1 MTYKIFT
8 DTNVFLDHLLQRTP
22 DWEFAKGLFVLAEQN
37 EIVVFTSS
45 SSLVNILYAL
55 KQQKKLTYNDIVTL
69 MGYLLSYT
77 KLAHTDEQAFKLALI
92 SGFADLEDAIQYY
105 TALAD
110 KDITYFVTSNIK
122 DYKKAL
128 PQLRVITPKQFMTLY
143 RKGHSSWK

>member
-1 MTYKIFT
+1 MAYKIFT

-22 DWEFAKGLFVLAEQN
+22 NWEFARELFVLAEQK
-37 EIVVFTSS
+37 EIAVCTSS

-55 KQQKKLTYNDIVTL
+55 KQQKKLTYDDIVTL

-77 KLAHTDEQAFKLALI
+77 KIAHTDEQAFKLALV
-92 SGFADLEDAIQYY
+92 SGFTDLEDAIQYY

-110 KDITYFVTSNIK
+110 KDIDYFITSNIK

-128 PQLRVITPKQFMTLY
+128 PQLRVITPKQFMILY
-143 RKGHSSWK
+143 KKKG